1 MQPWS
6 ATFKTVATNPCMAC
20 MLLSAAL
27 PLFPNTN
34 QKSLSHLQFLQ
45 FLKFSNKY
53 RPLESGKKVAIKIS
67 CHICGNELFSPDKW
81 LFVFLQ
87 LGTRSSLSLSLHD
100 VEDGTWRRDRGAL
113 FGHLLA
119 ASRLDWSWFLKP
131 PPDSP
136 PPLRLPS
143 SSHV

>member
-6 ATFKTVATNPCMAC
+6 ATFTAVATNPCKAC
-20 MLLSAAL
+20 PCPLLFV
-27 PLFPNTN
+27 FPNAN
-34 QKSLSHLQFLQ
+34 QKSLSHMKFL

-136 PPLRLPS
+136 LLPS